1 MSGSPVHYSCLEN
14 SMDRAYSPYGCKE
27 SNTTE
32 RLSLS
37 QNDKTQYYVVF
48 IFMKIDIMDTKYALY
63 ALKKW

>member
-1 MSGSPVHYSCLEN
+1 
-14 SMDRAYSPYGCKE
+14 MDRAYSPYGCKE
-27 SNTTE
+27 SNTIE

-48 IFMKIDIMDTKYALY
+48 IFMKIEIMDTKYALY